1 MIDLKFGA
9 AGYFRIIKRD
19 ADTMSVTYDSGEFR
33 NVITNT
39 GLDWINNAS
48 PTNACVV
55 GIGTTPELPTDTT
68 LVQQIARSSSSGG
81 ATTTPFSA
89 TAPYYCGRRQIFR
102 FAAGAAAGNL
112 TEVGI
117 TTTTSNILWSRSLIK
132 DSSGNPVTITVLS
145 NEILDVTYEIRMF
158 MMDSDVAGSFNILGS
173 PYTYVMR
180 AARLGS
186 QAFSGFLEGGI
197 VGARYTLSGYSGAM
211 GPSTGIPSG
220 TGAASSAAAV
230 WQTYTPGTYYR
241 DFICNFALN
250 QGNVA
255 GGIKSMYITGP
266 TVGNTL
272 APEFQ
277 MEFTPNIPKDN
288 TMTLGVRI
296 RISWGRMP

>member
-9 AGYFRIIKRD
+9 AGYFRLVKRD
-19 ADTMSVTYDSGEFR
+19 AETMEVTYDSGEFR

-39 GLDWINNAS
+39 GLDWINNAA

-68 LVQQIARSSSSGG
+68 LVQQIARSSTSGG
-81 ATTTPFSA
+81 TTTTPFST

-117 TTTTSNILWSRSLIK
+117 TTTTTNVLWSRSLIK

-158 MMDSDVAGSFNILGS
+158 MMANDVSGSFNILGN
-173 PYTYVMR
+173 PYSYTMR
-180 AARLGS
+180 AARLGA

-197 VGARYTLSGYSGAM
+197 AARYSLSGYSGAM
-211 GPSTGIPSG
+211 GPVTGVPSG
-220 TGAASSAAAV
+220 TGATASGNAV
-230 WQTYTPGTYYR
+230 WQPYTPGTYYR
-241 DFICNFALN
+241 DFICDFALA
-250 QGNVA
+250 QGNVS
-255 GGIKSMYITGP
+255 GGIKSMRVVGSV
-266 TVGNTL
+266 VGNT
-272 APEFQ
+272 APPEFQ
-277 MEFTPNIPKDN
+277 MEFSPNIPKDA